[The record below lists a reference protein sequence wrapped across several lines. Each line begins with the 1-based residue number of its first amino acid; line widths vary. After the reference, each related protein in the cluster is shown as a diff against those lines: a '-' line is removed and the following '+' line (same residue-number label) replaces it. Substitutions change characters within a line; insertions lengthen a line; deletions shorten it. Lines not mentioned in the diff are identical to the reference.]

1 MENFYRPILYLLQ
14 KKKIKH
20 SGNTIFRHLFSPPLI
35 TRFKRRTSNT
45 SNLYHFVSFH
55 SFSIFVSRTW
65 TEKKEWIVN
74 PCHEPPCFSVYIPQ
88 GSGRNERWRSQGS
101 QQLRW
106 WKEYAVEERSS
117 EVDRE
122 RVARISLLGKTTNR
136 EMQAFRRKYESQIAD
151 AFSHRYSSGIIAL
164 HEGGTD
170 PVVPSA
176 YIYIPPLFR
185 FLHYRSFVLLL
196 RLLFTL
202 CRELPLFSSLSP
214 LFNCSISLSL
224 SWKILNVPRHF
235 YPDDSKPW
243 DELNLDH
250 IITSS
255 AGGRNKGVVGSSVSS
270 LSFIFFPRT
279 KRGNLRIS
287 TIFGR

>member
-1 MENFYRPILYLLQ
+1 MNRE
-14 KKKIKH
+14 
-20 SGNTIFRHLFSPPLI
+20 S
-35 TRFKRRTSNT
+35 
-45 SNLYHFVSFH
+45 
-55 SFSIFVSRTW
+55 
-65 TEKKEWIVN
+65 
-74 PCHEPPCFSVYIPQ
+74 CHEPPCFSVYIPQ

-164 HEGGTD
+164 HGGRNG
-170 PVVPSA
+170 PCCPFCI
-176 YIYIPPLFR
+176 YIYP
-185 FLHYRSFVLLL
+185 SFVS
-196 RLLFTL
+196 FSP
-202 CRELPLFSSLSP
+202 LPLVCITSAPSVHIVSRASSLSP

>member
-1 MENFYRPILYLLQ
+1 MNRE
-14 KKKIKH
+14 
-20 SGNTIFRHLFSPPLI
+20 S
-35 TRFKRRTSNT
+35 
-45 SNLYHFVSFH
+45 
-55 SFSIFVSRTW
+55 
-65 TEKKEWIVN
+65 
-74 PCHEPPCFSVYIPQ
+74 CHEPPCFSVYIPQ

-164 HEGGTD
+164 HGGRNG
-170 PVVPSA
+170 PCCPFCI
-176 YIYIPPLFR
+176 YIYP
-185 FLHYRSFVLLL
+185 SFVS
-196 RLLFTL
+196 FSP
-202 CRELPLFSSLSP
+202 LPLVCITSAPSVHIVSRASSLSP

-255 AGGRNKGVVGSSVSS
+255 AGGRNKGMVAQWVLFPFFSFVERNEEIWEYRRSLEDKDGVVGGY
-270 LSFIFFPRT
+270 F
-279 KRGNLRIS
+279 
-287 TIFGR
+287 